1 MEEIKLK
8 NDAVFLAIAFG
19 ATQTVLSTLKDRIRE
34 IRLDSGPYW
43 KCAEEISVEMESLIK
58 SVRLQLLVKMS
69 FSGDIDSKARA
80 LCLEFETRI
89 NELERLL
96 TQEIRK
102 EMYNEADRL
111 RYQYVARFRPKRF
124 LAKKWGVE
132 STQRC
137 DKIAADLER
146 IRQQLAKMLPAGI
159 VKITYDAQ
167 SQTG

>member
-8 NDAVFLAIAFG
+8 NDVVFLAIAFG

-58 SVRLQLLVKMS
+58 SVRSQLLVKMS
-69 FSGDIDSKARA
+69 FSGDIDSRGRT
-80 LCLEFETRI
+80 LCLDLETRI
-89 NELERLL
+89 KELERLL
-96 TQEIRK
+96 TQDIRK

-124 LAKKWGVE
+124 LAKKWGFQ
-132 STQRC
+132 STEKC
-137 DKIAADLER
+137 DEIAADLER
-146 IRQQLAKMLPAGI
+146 IRQHLAKILPPQI
-159 VKITYDAQ
+159 VTTTDDGQ